1 MAYVVKKK
9 IHGNEYYYLK
19 ESKRVDGKV
28 KTKNI
33 AYFGKKKPTKK
44 EIEEKLKEVKDVVP
58 KKSTDKKDVVPKKN
72 KQDKVYKG
80 LPKTKNMVEIKEM
93 ATFCKK
99 KGFVFP
105 NSEIYG
111 GIAGFWDYGPLGV
124 ELKNNIKR
132 DWWKIFV
139 QSRQDVVG
147 LDGAI
152 ITHPKVWK
160 ASGHVENFKDV
171 YVKCKKC
178 KKPNKI
184 DKNEIGK
191 VKCPECD
198 GELEVIGDVNLMF
211 NTEVG
216 PVDGDKAYLR
226 PETAQLIF
234 TDFRLVHDTSRV
246 KLPFGIAQVG
256 KAFRNEI
263 SPRDFLFRSR
273 EFEQMEIEFFIHPDK
288 KKCPL
293 LKKSDHKFEF
303 QLLTGKDQED
313 GKKEHTKI
321 KLGDM
326 LKKKMLGEWHA
337 YWLKKNYQWF
347 LDLGIDKEN
356 LRLREHMKDE
366 LAHYS
371 SACFDIEYKYSF
383 GWKEVHGNANRG
395 QYDLKQHKKESGKKM
410 EIFDDE
416 TEQKIIP
423 RVIEPSQGLD
433 RAFLTVLFNAYHDDK
448 ERGNIVLK
456 LNPKLAPVKVG
467 VFPLV
472 KKKDEIVKKTKE
484 IYEDLKEDFVCR
496 YDESGSVGRRYA
508 RADEIGVPYCV
519 TFDFDSLKDKAV
531 TIRNRDTTEQVR
543 VKIKEL
549 KDKLRKLLNSEIE
562 FKEVGKLI

>member
-9 IHGNEYYYLK
+9 ISGHEYYYLK
-19 ESKRVDGKV
+19 ESKRVNGKV

-44 EIEEKLKEVKDVVP
+44 DIEEVLKKVIP
-58 KKSTDKKDVVPKKN
+58 KKNSDKKDVVPKK
-72 KQDKVYKG
+72 KQDKLYKG
-80 LPKTKNMVEIKEM
+80 LPKTKTMVDIQEM

-99 KGFVFP
+99 KGIVFS

-111 GIAGFWDYGPLGV
+111 GLAGFWDYGPLGV
-124 ELKNNIKR
+124 ELKNNIKQ
-132 DWWKIFV
+132 DWWKRFV

-160 ASGHVENFKDV
+160 ASGHVDNFKDV
-171 YVKCKKC
+171 YVKCKNC

-191 VKCPECD
+191 VKCPECE
-198 GELEVIGDVNLMF
+198 GEFEVIGDVNLMF
-211 NTEVG
+211 STEVG
-216 PVDGDKAYLR
+216 PVEGVNSYLR

-246 KLPFGIAQVG
+246 QLPFGIAQIG

-273 EFEQMEIEFFIHPDK
+273 EFEQMEIEFFIHPEK
-288 KKCPL
+288 KECYL
-293 LKKSDHKFEF
+293 LKEKDKKFEF
-303 QLLTGKDQED
+303 QLLSEDDQKKDIEH
-313 GKKEHTKI
+313 KKIT
-321 KLGDM
+321 LGEM

-337 YWLKKNYQWF
+337 YWLKENYQWF
-347 LDLGIDKEN
+347 LDLGIDKKD

-371 SACFDIEYKYSF
+371 SACFDIEYRYSF

-395 QYDLKQHKKESGKKM
+395 QYDLKQHKKASSKKM
-410 EIFDDE
+410 EIFDQE
-416 TEQKIIP
+416 TEKKVIP

-433 RAFLTVLFNAYHDDK
+433 RAFLTVLFNAYYDDK
-448 ERGNIVLK
+448 ERGNVVLK
-456 LNPKLAPVKVG
+456 LEPKLAPVKIG
-467 VFPLV
+467 IFPLV
-472 KKKDEIVKKTKE
+472 NKLNKEAEE
-484 IYEDLKEDFVCR
+484 IYDSLKEEFVCQF
-496 YDESGSVGRRYA
+496 DTSGSVGRRYA

-531 TIRNRDTTEQVR
+531 TIRNRDTT
-543 VKIKEL
+543 
-549 KDKLRKLLNSEIE
+549 
-562 FKEVGKLI
+562 